1 MMGAVES
8 PRFYTIDE
16 AQRTLPL
23 VRRIVS
29 DIVASAADLKRKEA
43 ALARRDSAE
52 ARDEIELLLA
62 RLKKY
67 ALELDGLGIEL
78 KDPLTGLIDYYWK
91 RGDDTVLLCWKHG
104 EGEIGHW
111 HDLESGYAGRRPL
124 EAVDYSLDAR

>member
-1 MMGAVES
+1 MET

-23 VRRIVS
+23 VRRIVA
-29 DIVASAADLKRKEA
+29 DIVATAAELKRKEA
-43 ALARRDSAE
+43 ALARKPGSDTQ
-52 ARDEIELLLA
+52 DEIELLLA

-67 ALELDGLGIEL
+67 ARELDELGIEL

-111 HDLESGYAGRRPL
+111 HDLESGFAGRRTL
-124 EAVDYSLDAR
+124 DAVDYSLDAR

>member
-1 MMGAVES
+1 MSPMDS

-23 VRRIVS
+23 VKRIVG
-29 DIVASAADLKRKEA
+29 DIVTSAGELKRKEA
-43 ALARRDSAE
+43 ALARRESPE
-52 ARDEIELLLA
+52 ARDEVELLLA

-67 ALELDGLGIEL
+67 ARELDGLGIEL

-104 EGEIGHW
+104 EEGIGHW
-111 HDLESGYAGRRPL
+111 HDLESGFAGRRPL
-124 EAVDYSLDAR
+124 DAVDFSLDAR

>member
-1 MMGAVES
+1 MEN

-23 VRRIVS
+23 VKRIVA
-29 DIVASAADLKRKEA
+29 DIVASATELKRKEA
-43 ALARRDSAE
+43 ALARRDSPE
-52 ARDEIELLLA
+52 AQDEAGLLLS

-67 ALELDGLGIEL
+67 AQELDALGIEL

-104 EGEIGHW
+104 EEEIGHW
-111 HDLESGYAGRRPL
+111 HDLESGFAGRRPL
-124 EAVDYSLDAR
+124 DPVDYSLDAR